1 MRTNAR
7 TTDMLLLAGIVL
19 LTLTTAAVHYS
30 LGGMIL
36 LLNAM
41 GYVTLAVLVVASLF
55 VLQRL
60 RPLVLIALALFAI
73 TTIVAWLIMGGRF
86 DLAYFT
92 KAVEVVLLVL
102 IAVYLNRHRTEIR
115 PAFNYVL
122 GLATRIILRR
132 PTAEAPANGTA
143 EK

>member
-1 MRTNAR
+1 MRMNAR

-73 TTIVAWLIMGGRF
+73 TSIVAWLIMGGRF

-102 IAVYLNRHRTEIR
+102 IGVYLNRHRSEIR
-115 PAFNYVL
+115 PAFDYLL
-122 GLATRIILRR
+122 GLATRIVRR
-132 PTAEAPANGTA
+132 RAA
-143 EK
+143 

>member
-1 MRTNAR
+1 MRVNAR
-7 TTDMLLLAGIVL
+7 TLDMLLLAGIVV

-30 LGGMIL
+30 LGGMIF
-36 LLNAM
+36 LLNSM
-41 GYVTLAVLVVASLF
+41 GYLTLAVLVVAPLPF
-55 VLQRL
+55 LQRV
-60 RPLVLIALALFAI
+60 RPLVLIALALF
-73 TTIVAWLIMGGRF
+73 TVNSIVAWLIMGGRF

-92 KAVEVVLLVL
+92 KAVEIVLLVL

-122 GLATRIILRR
+122 GLARRIILRR
-132 PTAEAPANGTA
+132 PADEEPANGTA

>member
-7 TTDMLLLAGIVL
+7 STDMLLLAGIVL
-19 LTLTTAAVHYS
+19 LTLTTAAVHYT
-30 LGGMIL
+30 LGGMIF

-41 GYVTLAVLVVASLF
+41 GYVTLAVVVVASLF

-73 TTIVAWLIMGGRF
+73 TSIVAWLIMGSRM

-102 IAVYLNRHRTEIR
+102 IGAYLYLHRTEIR
-115 PAFNYVL
+115 PAFDYLVA
-122 GLATRIILRR
+122 LARRIIQRQ
-132 PTAEAPANGTA
+132 PAS

>member
-7 TTDMLLLAGIVL
+7 STDMLLLAGIVL
-19 LTLTTAAVHYS
+19 LTLTTAAVHYT
-30 LGGMIL
+30 LGGMIF

-41 GYVTLAVLVVASLF
+41 GYVTLAVVVVASLF

-73 TTIVAWLIMGGRF
+73 TSIVAWLIMGSRM

-102 IAVYLNRHRTEIR
+102 IGAYLYLHRTEIR
-115 PAFNYVL
+115 PAFDYL
-122 GLATRIILRR
+122 IALARRIIQRQ
-132 PTAEAPANGTA
+132 PAS

>member
-19 LTLTTAAVHYS
+19 LTLTTAAVHYT
-30 LGGMIL
+30 LGGMIFM
-36 LLNAM
+36 LNAL
-41 GYVTLAVLVVASLF
+41 GYVTLAVVVVASLF

-73 TTIVAWLIMGGRF
+73 TSIVAWLIMGSRI

-102 IAVYLNRHRTEIR
+102 IGAYLYLHRTEIR
-115 PAFNYVL
+115 PAFDYL
-122 GLATRIILRR
+122 IALARRIIQRQ
-132 PTAEAPANGTA
+132 PAS